1 MPITGKPSALKYSRQ
16 TLFFIGR
23 LARFDFQDFE
33 DWWAK
38 NNLVGSREIQG
49 YLEVRDHGDLLKL
62 SDRIDKG
69 DAHV

>member
-1 MPITGKPSALKYSRQ
+1 MPITGKPSLLKYSRQ

-33 DWWAK
+33 EWWQK
-38 NNLVGSREIQG
+38 QSLVGFREVQV
-49 YLEVRDHGDLLKL
+49 YLEERDHGDLLKL

-69 DAHV
+69 DSHV